1 MSNIPGLFVIGEA
14 NYSDHG
20 ANRLGASALMQGLAD
35 GYFVVPYTIQ
45 NYLVQAKPEKV
56 DVSRGEFNDDET
68 RARDFYQSLIGN
80 KGDGLVESF
89 HHRLGNIMWDEV
101 GMKRS
106 SDGLQKALSQFPGL
120 MRDFNDNVKVPG
132 RADDLN
138 EQLEK
143 AARVAD
149 FIELGDLMARDAL
162 AREESCGAHF
172 REEFQTQDHEARR
185 NDEKF
190 QHVAVWQHNDEGDPI
205 RHIEP
210 LKFVNVKP
218 ETRSYK

>member
-1 MSNIPGLFVIGEA
+1 
-14 NYSDHG
+14 
-20 ANRLGASALMQGLAD
+20 
-35 GYFVVPYTIQ
+35 
-45 NYLVQAKPEKV
+45 
-56 DVSRGEFNDDET
+56 
-68 RARDFYQSLIGN
+68 
-80 KGDGLVESF
+80 
-89 HHRLGNIMWDEV
+89 
-101 GMKRS
+101 MKRS
-106 SDGLQKALSQFPGL
+106 SDGLQNALSQFPGL
-120 MRDFNDNVKVPG
+120 MQDFTDNVKVPG

-190 QHVAVWQHNDEGDPI
+190 QHVAVWQHNDEGDAI

-210 LKFVNVKP
+210 LKFENVKP